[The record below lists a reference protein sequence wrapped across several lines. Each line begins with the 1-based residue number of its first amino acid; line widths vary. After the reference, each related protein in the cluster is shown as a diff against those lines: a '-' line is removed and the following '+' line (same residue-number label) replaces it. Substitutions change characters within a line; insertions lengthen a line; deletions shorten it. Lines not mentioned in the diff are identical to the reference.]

1 MNAKR
6 ILSLAL
12 AMVMLISMVGTSS
25 VRAEEIKELN
35 PVYTYENG
43 EYLFEKVSHV
53 NTPLGQADG
62 IVDYLGGGKVAPHV
76 PGESELGLGDRGQSY
91 SYASCTYGDWVYIN
105 TMYGGLG
112 ITSILGHGL
121 AGLSP
126 EAVQAVMDVMYNGHL
141 YYGEPDKVQAGGILV
156 KFNVK
161 TGESKILM
169 SRDLNGLVP
178 TFRNACVM
186 GDKMYF
192 VGMVVDTSTMSELE
206 VNMAIAKQD
215 GQPCLYEVDPA
226 TDTFQCIYK
235 CVDMDGYRE
244 LVANNIFPST
254 RAVSVFRNHLVTGG
268 IEAEGS
274 FIAISADHGA
284 GQDSF
289 VRIAEMEDLFNYP
302 AYHRTDVNAGGG
314 IYQTIE
320 YNDSLYVVVCS
331 GSADTLNDKGTLRSY
346 AIVRGDCEGDP
357 TVKENW
363 TWTAVV
369 GDQENDGAR
378 YTFGIDPTR
387 ISCGACTLEVYN
399 DKLYIGEYNDV
410 SNALQNFI
418 LRKSFRTQAT
428 NLEQSIN
435 LYRMDKDENIEMIV
449 GDPTEMFPEGGISG
463 MGSGYETHMSQYT
476 WQTVVYEG
484 KLYVSTMDT
493 TTLLTPIAQF
503 TNGELINMSREEWDR
518 LVGYVQVLLEM
529 FMPQEEPAAAPD
541 EMIRAAVESAQLRNS
556 STIKL
561 TGEQKLQLTQEI
573 EEGTTDEGIPPEA
586 AEVLIKINQL
596 LLELSEKFESG
607 DHEEFAEMY
616 AKAMEMLEKIE
627 PHIPES
633 MKGVYDLLLS
643 FATYDNFEAVI
654 DSIEFMSTSVAGF
667 DLYEIEEQ
675 PDGSV
680 TVETV
685 TNNGFGDRY
694 NHGLRIFAK
703 TTDYLLIG
711 TANPFYGTQLWRRAN
726 TVTDDGFVNPF
737 VDVNEGDFFYDSV
750 MWAVQE
756 GITSGTTPTTF
767 SPGDA
772 CVRAQALT
780 FLWRAMGSPE
790 PETTENPFT
799 DVKESDY
806 FYKSVLWAVENGI
819 TSGVSETEF
828 APGAVCK
835 RAHVVTFLYK
845 ALGEP
850 EIRSTENPFTDVKE
864 GDFYY
869 APVLWA
875 VENGITEGVA
885 ADAFAPGNDCL
896 RAHVVTFL
904 YKALAE

>member
-6 ILSLAL
+6 MMSAALAL
-12 AMVMLISMVGTSS
+12 LMLISLVGVAP
-25 VRAEEIKELN
+25 VRADQQQELV
-35 PVYTYENG
+35 PIFTYENG

-53 NTPLGQADG
+53 NTPLGEPDG

-76 PGESELGLGDRGQSY
+76 AGVSEQGLGDRGQSY

-112 ITSILGHGL
+112 ITSILGYGL
-121 AGLSP
+121 AGLDA
-126 EAVQAVMDVMYNGHL
+126 ETVKAVMDVMYNGHL
-141 YYGEPDKVQAGGILV
+141 YYGEPDGYQAGGVLL

-161 TGESKILM
+161 TGDTEILM
-169 SRDLNGLVP
+169 SRDKNGLIP

-192 VGMVVDTSTMSELE
+192 VGMVVDTSTMSAAE
-206 VNMAIAKQD
+206 VDMAIAKQD

-226 TDTFQCIYK
+226 TDEIKCVYQ

-254 RAVSVFRNHLVTGG
+254 RAVGVFRDHLVTGG

-274 FIAISADHGA
+274 FIAISADPSA
-284 GQDSF
+284 GDESF

-314 IYQTIE
+314 IYQMIE
-320 YNDSLYVVVCS
+320 FNDSLYVVVCS
-331 GSADTLNDKGTLRSY
+331 GSIDTLNDQGTLRSF

-378 YTFGIDPTR
+378 YTFGIDPSR
-387 ISCGACTLEVYN
+387 ISCGACTLDVYN
-399 DKLYIGEYNDV
+399 DHLYIGDYNDV

-418 LRKSFRTQAT
+418 LKKSFRTQAT
-428 NLEQSIN
+428 NLDQSIN
-435 LYRMDKDENIEMIV
+435 LYRMDKDENIEMVV

-518 LVGYVQVLLEM
+518 LVNYVQVLLELVM
-529 FMPQEEPAAAPD
+529 GTDAADAQS
-541 EMIRAAVESAQLRNS
+541 MIRGAIISAENRMGS
-556 STIKL
+556 EITL
-561 TGEQKLQLTQEI
+561 TGEQKAQLTQEI
-573 EEGTTDEGIPPEA
+573 EDGTADEGIPPEA
-586 AEVLIKINQL
+586 AEMLIRINEL
-596 LLELSEKFESG
+596 LLDLSERFESG

-616 AKAMEMLEKIE
+616 AQAMELLASVE
-627 PHIPES
+627 PYIPES

-643 FATYDNFEAVI
+643 FATYDNFEAII
-654 DSIEFMSTSVAGF
+654 DSIEYMSTSVAGF

-680 TVETV
+680 TIRTV

-726 TVTDDGFVNPF
+726 TQTDDFVNPF
-737 VDVNEGDFFYDSV
+737 IDVTEEDYFYESV
-750 MWAVQE
+750 MWAVKE
-756 GITSGTTPTTF
+756 EITNGTTPITF
-767 SPGDA
+767 SPA
-772 CVRAQALT
+772 EPCQRAQALT

-790 PETTENPFT
+790 PESRENPFT
-799 DVKESDY
+799 DVKETDF
-806 FYKSVLWAVENGI
+806 FYDAVLWAVENGI
-819 TSGVSETEF
+819 TNGVSDTEF
-828 APGAVCK
+828 APYAVCN
-835 RAHVVTFLYK
+835 RAHVVTFLHR
-845 ALGEP
+845 ALGMPAAENAH
-850 EIRSTENPFTDVKE
+850 NPFTDVAE
-864 GDFYY
+864 GAFYY
-869 APVLWA
+869 EAVLWA
-875 VENGITEGVA
+875 VEHDVTTGAT
-885 ADAFAPGNDCL
+885 ADTFAPAADCL

-904 YKALAE
+904 YRALA

>member
-1 MNAKR
+1 MNTKR
-6 ILSLAL
+6 LLSLAL
-12 AMVMLISMVGTSS
+12 ALVMLFSLAGPSS
-25 VRAEEIKELN
+25 VRAAENQELV

-53 NTPLGQADG
+53 NTPLGQPDG
-62 IVDYLGGGKVAPHV
+62 IVDYLGGGKIAPHV
-76 PGESELGLGDRGQSY
+76 PGVSEEGLGDRGQSY

-112 ITSILGHGL
+112 ITSILG
-121 AGLSP
+121 AGLSGLDA
-126 EAVQAVMDVMYNGHL
+126 ETVRAVMDVMYNGHL

-161 TGESKILM
+161 TGETKLLM
-169 SRDLNGLVP
+169 SRELNGLVP

-192 VGMVVDTSTMSELE
+192 VGMVVDTSTMTEAE

-254 RAVSVFRNHLVTGG
+254 RAVSVFRDHLVTGG

-274 FIAISADHGA
+274 FIAISADPGA

-289 VRIAEMEDLFNYP
+289 VRIAEMEDLFDYP

-331 GSADTLNDKGTLRSY
+331 GSADTINDKGTLRSF
-346 AIVRGDCEGDP
+346 ALVRGDCEGDP
-357 TVKENW
+357 TVKDNW

-369 GDQENDGAR
+369 GDQERDGAR
-378 YTFGIDPTR
+378 YTFGIDPSR

-399 DKLYIGEYNDV
+399 DHLYIGEYNDV

-463 MGSGYETHMSQYT
+463 MGSGYETHMTQYT

-503 TNGELINMSREEWDR
+503 TNGELVNMSEEEWEQ
-518 LVGYVQVLLEM
+518 LVNYVKVLLELVTGEEGE
-529 FMPQEEPAAAPD
+529 PQQ
-541 EMIRAAVESAQLRNS
+541 MIRTAVRAADVSLTAAQRSALMADIEDGNVGS
-556 STIKL
+556 S
-561 TGEQKLQLTQEI
+561 EI
-573 EEGTTDEGIPPEA
+573 PEA
-586 AEVLIKINQL
+586 VVVLVNIINEKLMEMKEL
-596 LLELSEKFESG
+596 LDSG
-607 DHEEFAEMY
+607 NHEEFAKKYEELMG
-616 AKAMEMLEKIE
+616 MLEAVR
-627 PHIPES
+627 PYLPES
-633 MKGVYDLLLS
+633 MLGVYDMLIS
-643 FATYDNFEAVI
+643 FATYDNLLAI
-654 DSIEFMSTSVAGF
+654 IESVEYMSTSVAGF

-675 PDGSV
+675 PDGGV
-680 TVETV
+680 TIRTV
-685 TNNGFGDRY
+685 TNNGFGDRF

-726 TVTDDGFVNPF
+726 TAADEPFVNPF
-737 VDVNEGDFFYDSV
+737 EDVHEGDFFYEPV
-750 MWAVQE
+750 MWAVQN
-756 GITSGTTPTTF
+756 GITAGTSPTTF
-767 SPGDA
+767 SPADN
-772 CVRAQALT
+772 CLRAQALT
-780 FLWRAMGSPE
+780 SLWRAMGSPE
-790 PETTENPFT
+790 PKTAENPFT
-799 DVKESDY
+799 DVKETDY
-806 FYKSVLWAVENGI
+806 FYKAVLWAYENGI
-819 TSGVSETEF
+819 AAGISETEF

-850 EIRSTENPFTDVKE
+850 QVQLGENPFTDVHE

-869 APVLWA
+869 DAVLWA
-875 VENGITEGVA
+875 MENGVTEGA
-885 ADAFAPGNDCL
+885 TADTFAPADDCL
-896 RAHVVTFL
+896 RAHIVTFL

>member
-1 MNAKR
+1 MNTKR

-12 AMVMLISMVGTSS
+12 ALVMLVSLVGA
-25 VRAEEIKELN
+25 VPARAEEKQELV
-35 PVYTYENG
+35 PVYTYENEG
-43 EYLFEKVSHV
+43 YLFEKVSHV

-62 IVDYLGGGKVAPHV
+62 IVDYLGQGKVAPYV
-76 PGESELGLGDRGQSY
+76 DGVSELGNGDRGQSY

-112 ITSILGHGL
+112 ISAILGAGL
-121 AGLSP
+121 AGLD
-126 EAVQAVMDVMYNGHL
+126 AQTVQAVMDVMYNGHL
-141 YYGEPDKVQAGGILV
+141 YYGEPDKYQAGGVLV

-161 TGESKILM
+161 TGETKILM
-169 SRDLNGLVP
+169 SRELNGLVP
-178 TFRNACVM
+178 TFRNACMM

-192 VGMVVDTSTMSELE
+192 VGMVVDTSTMTELE

-226 TDTFQCIYK
+226 TDTFKCVYK

-244 LVANNIFPST
+244 LVADNIFPST
-254 RAVSVFRNHLVTGG
+254 RAVSVYKDHLVTGG

-274 FIAISADHGA
+274 FIAISADPSA

-289 VRIAEMEDLFNYP
+289 VRIAEMEDLFDYP

-331 GSADTLNDKGTLRSY
+331 GSADTLNDKGTLRSF
-346 AIVRGDCEGDP
+346 AIVRGDCNGDP
-357 TVKENW
+357 TDKASW

-369 GDQENDGAR
+369 GDQEKDGAR
-378 YTFGIDPTR
+378 YTFGIDPSR
-387 ISCGACTLEVYN
+387 ISCGACTLEIYN
-399 DKLYIGEYNDV
+399 DHLYIGEYNDV

-463 MGSGYETHMSQYT
+463 LGSGYETHMTQYT

-503 TNGELINMSREEWDR
+503 TNGDLANMSEEEWEK
-518 LVGYVQVLLEM
+518 LVNYVNVLLELIGAQD
-529 FMPQEEPAAAPD
+529 PEPKGLL
-541 EMIRAAVESAQLRNS
+541 RSAMRS
-556 STIKL
+556 AGVTL
-561 TGEQKLQLTQEI
+561 TVQQQAELLEEI
-573 EEGTTDEGIPPEA
+573 EEGDLDDFEISPE
-586 AEVLIKINQL
+586 IRM
-596 LLELSEKFESG
+596 LLEYINELL
-607 DHEEFAEMY
+607 EEMKELIDSNDYEAFAELY
-616 AKAMEMLEKIE
+616 AQVMKLLESVR
-627 PHIPES
+627 PFLPES
-633 MKGVYDLLLS
+633 MLGVYDMLIS
-643 FATYDNFEAVI
+643 FATYDNVLAIMESVKYM
-654 DSIEFMSTSVAGF
+654 ETSVAGF

-675 PDGSV
+675 PDGGV
-680 TVETV
+680 TVRTV

-726 TVTDDGFVNPF
+726 SDPDAFVNPF
-737 VDVNEGDFFYDSV
+737 VDVSEGDYFYDSV

-756 GITSGTTPTTF
+756 GITIGTTPTTF
-767 SPGDA
+767 SPEIP
-772 CVRAQALT
+772 CQRAQALT

-790 PETTENPFT
+790 PTATENPFEDVKETDFFYNAVLWAVEKGITKGVSETKFAPYDVCNRAHVLTFLHRALGMPPAENSDNPFT
-799 DVKESDY
+799 DVKQGA
-806 FYKSVLWAVENGI
+806 FYYEAVLWAVENGI
-819 TSGVSETEF
+819 TDGVSADTF
-828 APGAVCK
+828 APA
-835 RAHVVTFLYK
+835 
-845 ALGEP
+845 
-850 EIRSTENPFTDVKE
+850 S
-864 GDFYY
+864 
-869 APVLWA
+869 
-875 VENGITEGVA
+875 
-885 ADAFAPGNDCL
+885 DCL

-904 YKALAE
+904 YRALAE

>member
-1 MNAKR
+1 MNTKR
-6 ILSLAL
+6 ILSAVLAL
-12 AMVMLISMVGTSS
+12 AMAFSLICAVPAQ
-25 VRAEEIKELN
+25 AEEQPELM

-43 EYLFEKVSHV
+43 DYLFEKVSHV
-53 NTPLGQADG
+53 DTPLGQADG
-62 IVDYLGGGKVAPHV
+62 IVDYLGGGEIAPYV
-76 PGESELGLGDRGQSY
+76 PGVSAPGNGDRGQSY

-141 YYGEPDKVQAGGILV
+141 YYGEPDKIQAGGILV

-161 TGESKILM
+161 TGETKLLM
-169 SRDLNGLVP
+169 SRELNGLVP

-192 VGMVVDTSTMSELE
+192 VGMVVDTSTMSEQE

-254 RAVSVFRNHLVTGG
+254 RAVSVFRDHLVTGG

-274 FIAISADHGA
+274 FIAISADPGA

-331 GSADTLNDKGTLRSY
+331 GSADTLNDKGTLRSF

-399 DKLYIGEYNDV
+399 DHLYIGEYNDV

-518 LVGYVQVLLEM
+518 LVNYVQVLLEM
-529 FMPQEEPAAAPD
+529 FMPEQEPASAPD
-541 EMIRAAVESAQLRNS
+541 EMIRSAVESAQIRMG
-556 STIKL
+556 STITL
-561 TGEQKLQLTQEI
+561 TAEQKLQLTAEI

-586 AEVLIKINQL
+586 AEVLIKINDL

-607 DHEEFAEMY
+607 DHEEFAEIY
-616 AKAMEMLEKIE
+616 AQAMEMLAKIE

-643 FATYDNFEAVI
+643 FATYDNFEAII
-654 DSIEFMSTSVAGF
+654 DSIEFISTSVAGF

-726 TVTDDGFVNPF
+726 TPAEDGYVNPF
-737 VDVNEGDFFYDSV
+737 IDVSEGDYFYDPVKWAVENEITTGTTPITFSPADPCQRGQAITFLWRAMGCPEPESTANPFTDVNEGDFFYK
-750 MWAVQE
+750 A
-756 GITSGTTPTTF
+756 
-767 SPGDA
+767 
-772 CVRAQALT
+772 
-780 FLWRAMGSPE
+780 
-790 PETTENPFT
+790 
-799 DVKESDY
+799 
-806 FYKSVLWAVENGI
+806 VLWGAENGI
-819 TSGVSETEF
+819 VKGISETEF
-828 APGAVCK
+828 APYAICN
-835 RAHVVTFLYK
+835 RAHVVTFLHR

-850 EIRSTENPFTDVKE
+850 SVEGVENPFTDVHE
-864 GDFYY
+864 GDFFCD
-869 APVLWA
+869 AVLWA
-875 VENGITEGVA
+875 VENHVTNGVT
-885 ADAFAPGNDCL
+885 ADTFAPADDCL

-904 YKALAE
+904 YRALAE

>member
-1 MNAKR
+1 MKAKR

-12 AMVMLISMVGTSS
+12 ALVMLVSLVGAAPA
-25 VRAEEIKELN
+25 RAEEGQELV

-53 NTPLGQADG
+53 NTPLGQPDG
-62 IVDYLGGGKVAPHV
+62 IVDYLGGGKIAAYE
-76 PGESELGLGDRGQSY
+76 PGVSEEGFGDRGQSY

-112 ITSILGHGL
+112 ITSILGAGL
-121 AGLSP
+121 AGLD
-126 EAVQAVMDVMYNGHL
+126 AQTVRAVMDVMYNGHL
-141 YYGEPDKVQAGGILV
+141 YYGEPDGVQAGGILV

-161 TGESKILM
+161 TGETKLLM
-169 SRDLNGLVP
+169 SRELNGLVP

-192 VGMVVDTSTMSELE
+192 VGMVVDTSTMTEQE

-254 RAVSVFRNHLVTGG
+254 RAVSVFRDHLVTGG

-274 FIAISADHGA
+274 FIAISADPSA

-320 YNDSLYVVVCS
+320 YNGSLYVVVCS
-331 GSADTLNDKGTLRSY
+331 GSADTLNDKGTLRSF
-346 AIVRGDCEGDP
+346 ALVRGDCEGDP

-378 YTFGIDPTR
+378 YTFGIDPSR

-399 DKLYIGEYNDV
+399 DHLYIGEYNDV

-418 LRKSFRTQAT
+418 LKKSFRTQAT

-463 MGSGYETHMSQYT
+463 MGSGYETHMTQYT

-503 TNGELINMSREEWDR
+503 TNGELINMSEEEWEQ
-518 LVGYVQVLLEM
+518 LVNYVKVLLELVTGEEGE
-529 FMPQEEPAAAPD
+529 PQQ
-541 EMIRAAVESAQLRNS
+541 MIRNAVRSADVV
-556 STIKL
+556 L
-561 TGEQKLQLTQEI
+561 TAEQRAELLEDI
-573 EEGTTDEGIPPEA
+573 EEGDVGTSEIPGS
-586 AEVLIKINQL
+586 VVILVNLINDKL
-596 LLELSEKFESG
+596 MEMKELIDSG
-607 DHEEFAEMY
+607 NHEEFAKMY
-616 AKAMEMLEKIE
+616 AELMSMLEAVRSYL
-627 PHIPES
+627 PES
-633 MKGVYDLLLS
+633 MLGVYDMLIS
-643 FATYDNFEAVI
+643 FATYDNLLAI
-654 DSIEFMSTSVAGF
+654 IESVDYMSTSVAGF
-667 DLYEIEEQ
+667 DLYEIEELE
-675 PDGSV
+675 DGSV
-680 TVETV
+680 KIQTI

-726 TVTDDGFVNPF
+726 TENEEPFVNPF
-737 VDVNEGDFFYDSV
+737 VDVHEGDYFYDSV
-750 MWAVQE
+750 MWAVQN
-756 GITSGTTPTTF
+756 GVTSGTSATTF
-767 SPGDA
+767 SPGDV
-772 CVRAQALT
+772 CLRAQALT
-780 FLWRAMGSPE
+780 SLWRAMGSPE
-790 PETTENPFT
+790 PETTVNPFT
-799 DVKESDY
+799 DVNEGDY
-806 FYKSVLWAVENGI
+806 FYKAVLWAYENGI
-819 TSGVSETEF
+819 AAGVSETEF
-828 APGAVCK
+828 GPGAVCK

-850 EIRSTENPFTDVKE
+850 EVQNGEDPFTDVNE
-864 GDFYY
+864 GDYFYN
-869 APVLWA
+869 AVLWA
-875 VENGITEGVA
+875 VENGVTQGVS
-885 ADAFAPGNDCL
+885 ADRFAPANDCL
-896 RAHVVTFL
+896 RAHIVTFL
-904 YKALAE
+904 YQALAG

>member
-6 ILSLAL
+6 ILSAVL
-12 AMVMLISMVGTSS
+12 AMVMLIGLVGAGP
-25 VRAEEIKELN
+25 VRAEETGELV
-35 PVYTYENG
+35 PIYTYESG

-76 PGESELGLGDRGQSY
+76 PGVSEEGLGDRGQSY

-112 ITSILGHGL
+112 ISAILS
-121 AGLSP
+121 AGLGGQSS
-126 EAVQAVMDVMYNGHL
+126 EMVQAFMDLMYNGHL

-161 TGESKILM
+161 TGETKILM
-169 SRDLNGLVP
+169 SRELNGLVP

-226 TDTFQCIYK
+226 TDTFKCIYK

-254 RAVSVFRNHLVTGG
+254 RAVSVFRDHLVTGG

-274 FIAISADHGA
+274 FIAISADPSA
-284 GQDSF
+284 GQESF

-331 GSADTLNDKGTLRSY
+331 GSADTINDKGTLRSF

-357 TVKENW
+357 TDKDSW

-369 GDQENDGAR
+369 GDQEKDGAR
-378 YTFGIDPTR
+378 YTFGIDPSR

-463 MGSGYETHMSQYT
+463 MGSGYETHMTQYT

-493 TTLLTPIAQF
+493 TTLLSPIAQF
-503 TNGELINMSREEWDR
+503 TNGDLVNMSEEEWERMVGYLNVILELINGQESDPHRMIGEAVRAAGVTLTAEQSVQLMEDLEDGDLGAVELPVEIELLVEYLNQILEEMKELIDSNDYETFAA
-518 LVGYVQVLLEM
+518 LYAQAMQLLESVRP
-529 FMPQEEPAAAPD
+529 FLP
-541 EMIRAAVESAQLRNS
+541 
-556 STIKL
+556 
-561 TGEQKLQLTQEI
+561 
-573 EEGTTDEGIPPEA
+573 EG
-586 AEVLIKINQL
+586 
-596 LLELSEKFESG
+596 
-607 DHEEFAEMY
+607 
-616 AKAMEMLEKIE
+616 ML
-627 PHIPES
+627 
-633 MKGVYDLLLS
+633 GVYDMLLS
-643 FATYDNFEAVI
+643 FATYDNVLAIIE
-654 DSIEFMSTSVAGF
+654 SIEYMSTSVAGF
-667 DLYEIEEQ
+667 DLYEIEEHE
-675 PDGSV
+675 DGSV
-680 TVETV
+680 TIETV
-685 TNNGFGDRY
+685 TNNGFGDRF

-726 TVTDDGFVNPF
+726 TDPDAFRNPF
-737 VDVNEGDFFYDSV
+737 EDVSEGDYFYDPV

-756 GITSGTTPTTF
+756 GITTGTTPTTF
-767 SPGDA
+767 SPA
-772 CVRAQALT
+772 APCQRAQALT
-780 FLWRAMGSPE
+780 FLWRAMGEPE
-790 PETTENPFT
+790 PESTFNPFT
-799 DVKESDY
+799 DVEEGDF
-806 FYKSVLWAVENGI
+806 FYKAVLWAVENGI
-819 TSGVSETEF
+819 TKGVSDTEF
-828 APGAVCK
+828 APYATCN
-835 RAHVVTFLYK
+835 RAHVVTFLYRT
-845 ALGEP
+845 LGEP
-850 EIRSTENPFTDVKE
+850 EVLTAENPFADVKE
-864 GDFYY
+864 GDFFYD
-869 APVLWA
+869 AVLWA
-875 VENGITEGVA
+875 VENGVTNGVT
-885 ADAFAPGNDCL
+885 ADSFAPANDCL

-904 YKALAE
+904 YRALAE

>member
-6 ILSLAL
+6 ILSMALAL
-12 AMVMLISMVGTSS
+12 VMLISLVGA
-25 VRAEEIKELN
+25 VPARAEQKQELT
-35 PVYTYENG
+35 PVYTYENEG
-43 EYLFEKVSHV
+43 YLFEKVSHV

-62 IVDYLGGGKVAPHV
+62 IVDYLGQGKVAPYV
-76 PGESELGLGDRGQSY
+76 DGVSELGNGDRGQSY

-112 ITSILGHGL
+112 ISAILGAGL
-121 AGLSP
+121 AGLD
-126 EAVQAVMDVMYNGHL
+126 AQTVQAVMDVMYNGHL
-141 YYGEPDKVQAGGILV
+141 YYGEPDKVQAGGVLV

-161 TGESKILM
+161 TGETKILM
-169 SRDLNGLVP
+169 SRELNGLVP
-178 TFRNACVM
+178 TFRNACMM

-192 VGMVVDTSTMSELE
+192 VGMVVDTSTMTELE

-215 GQPCLYEVDPA
+215 GQPCLYEVDPT
-226 TDTFQCIYK
+226 TDTFKCIYK

-254 RAVSVFRNHLVTGG
+254 RAVSVFRDHLVTGG

-274 FIAISADHGA
+274 FIAISADPSA

-331 GSADTLNDKGTLRSY
+331 GSADTLNDKGTLRSF
-346 AIVRGDCEGDP
+346 AIVRGDCNGDP
-357 TVKENW
+357 TDKASW

-378 YTFGIDPTR
+378 YTFGIDPSR

-435 LYRMDKDENIEMIV
+435 LYRMDKEENIEMIV

-463 MGSGYETHMSQYT
+463 LGSGYETHMTQYT

-503 TNGELINMSREEWDR
+503 TNGDLANMSEEEWQSLVNYVNVLMELIGGGEAEPQGMLNAAMRSANVTLTAQQQAQILEEIENGDVTGMELPAGVEL
-518 LVGYVQVLLEM
+518 LVKYINEILQEMKELIDSNDYEAFAELYAQAMALLESVRP
-529 FMPQEEPAAAPD
+529 F
-541 EMIRAAVESAQLRNS
+541 L
-556 STIKL
+556 
-561 TGEQKLQLTQEI
+561 
-573 EEGTTDEGIPPEA
+573 
-586 AEVLIKINQL
+586 
-596 LLELSEKFESG
+596 
-607 DHEEFAEMY
+607 
-616 AKAMEMLEKIE
+616 
-627 PHIPES
+627 PES
-633 MKGVYDLLLS
+633 MLGVYDMLLS
-643 FATYDNFEAVI
+643 FATYDNVLAILESV
-654 DSIEFMSTSVAGF
+654 DYMSTSVAGF

-675 PDGSV
+675 PDGGV
-680 TVETV
+680 TIRTI

-726 TVTDDGFVNPF
+726 TDPNPF
-737 VDVNEGDFFYDSV
+737 VDVHEGDYFYDSV
-750 MWAVQE
+750 MWAVEQ
-756 GITSGTTPTTF
+756 GITNGTTPTTF
-767 SPGDA
+767 APEET
-772 CVRAQALT
+772 CNRAQALT

-790 PETTENPFT
+790 PENAVNPFTDVEETDFFYDAVLWAVEKGITQGVSATEFAPDAVCNRAHVLTFLHRALGLPQAENQENPFT
-799 DVKESDY
+799 DVK
-806 FYKSVLWAVENGI
+806 K
-819 TSGVSETEF
+819 
-828 APGAVCK
+828 
-835 RAHVVTFLYK
+835 
-845 ALGEP
+845 GE
-850 EIRSTENPFTDVKE
+850 
-864 GDFYY
+864 FYY
-869 APVLWA
+869 EAVLWA
-875 VENGITEGVA
+875 VENGITEGID
-885 ADAFAPGNDCL
+885 ADTFAPEANCL

-904 YKALAE
+904 YRALAE

>member
-6 ILSLAL
+6 ILSMALAL
-12 AMVMLISMVGTSS
+12 VMLISLVGA
-25 VRAEEIKELN
+25 VPARAEQKQELT
-35 PVYTYENG
+35 PVYTYENEG
-43 EYLFEKVSHV
+43 YLFEKVSHV

-62 IVDYLGGGKVAPHV
+62 IVDYLGQGKVAPYV
-76 PGESELGLGDRGQSY
+76 DGVSELGNGDRGQSY

-112 ITSILGHGL
+112 ISSILGAGL
-121 AGLSP
+121 AGLD
-126 EAVQAVMDVMYNGHL
+126 AQTVQAVMDVMYNGHL
-141 YYGEPDKVQAGGILV
+141 YYGEPDKVQAGGVLV

-161 TGESKILM
+161 TGETKILM
-169 SRDLNGLVP
+169 SRELNGLVP
-178 TFRNACVM
+178 TFRNACMM

-192 VGMVVDTSTMSELE
+192 VGMVVDTSTMTELE

-215 GQPCLYEVDPA
+215 GQPCLYEVDPT
-226 TDTFQCIYK
+226 TDTFKCIYK

-254 RAVSVFRNHLVTGG
+254 RAVSVFRDHLVTGG

-274 FIAISADHGA
+274 FIAISADPSA

-331 GSADTLNDKGTLRSY
+331 GSADTLNDKGTLRSF
-346 AIVRGDCEGDP
+346 AIVRGDCNGDP
-357 TVKENW
+357 TDKASW

-378 YTFGIDPTR
+378 YTFGIDPSR

-435 LYRMDKDENIEMIV
+435 LYRMDKEENIEMIV

-463 MGSGYETHMSQYT
+463 LGSGYETHMTQYT

-503 TNGELINMSREEWDR
+503 TNGDLANMSEEEWQSLVNYVNVLMELIGGGEAEPQGMLRDAMRSANVTLTAQQQAQILEEIENGDVTGMELPAEVEL
-518 LVGYVQVLLEM
+518 LVKYINEILQEMKELIDSNDYEAFAELYAQAMALLESVRP
-529 FMPQEEPAAAPD
+529 F
-541 EMIRAAVESAQLRNS
+541 L
-556 STIKL
+556 
-561 TGEQKLQLTQEI
+561 
-573 EEGTTDEGIPPEA
+573 
-586 AEVLIKINQL
+586 
-596 LLELSEKFESG
+596 
-607 DHEEFAEMY
+607 
-616 AKAMEMLEKIE
+616 
-627 PHIPES
+627 PES
-633 MKGVYDLLLS
+633 MLGVYDMLLS
-643 FATYDNFEAVI
+643 FATYDNVLAILESV
-654 DSIEFMSTSVAGF
+654 DYMSTSVAGF

-675 PDGSV
+675 PDGGV
-680 TVETV
+680 TIRTI

-726 TVTDDGFVNPF
+726 TDPNPF
-737 VDVNEGDFFYDSV
+737 VDVHEGDYFYDSV
-750 MWAVQE
+750 MWAVEQ
-756 GITSGTTPTTF
+756 GITNGTTPTTF
-767 SPGDA
+767 APEET
-772 CVRAQALT
+772 CNRAQALT

-790 PETTENPFT
+790 PENAVNPFTDVEETDFFYDAVLWAVEKGITQGVSATEFAPKAVCNRAHVLTFLHRALGLPQAENQENPFT
-799 DVKESDY
+799 DVK
-806 FYKSVLWAVENGI
+806 K
-819 TSGVSETEF
+819 
-828 APGAVCK
+828 
-835 RAHVVTFLYK
+835 
-845 ALGEP
+845 GE
-850 EIRSTENPFTDVKE
+850 
-864 GDFYY
+864 FYY
-869 APVLWA
+869 EAVLWA
-875 VENGITEGVA
+875 VENGITEGID
-885 ADAFAPGNDCL
+885 ADTFAPEANCL

-904 YKALAE
+904 YRALAE

>member
-6 ILSLAL
+6 ILSMALAL
-12 AMVMLISMVGTSS
+12 VMLISLVGA
-25 VRAEEIKELN
+25 VPARAEQKQELT
-35 PVYTYENG
+35 PVYTYENEG
-43 EYLFEKVSHV
+43 YLFEKVSHV

-62 IVDYLGGGKVAPHV
+62 IVDYLGQGKVAPYV
-76 PGESELGLGDRGQSY
+76 DGVSELGNGDRGQSY

-112 ITSILGHGL
+112 ISSILGAGL
-121 AGLSP
+121 AGLD
-126 EAVQAVMDVMYNGHL
+126 AQTVQAVMDVMYNGHL
-141 YYGEPDKVQAGGILV
+141 YYGEPDKVQAGGVLV

-161 TGESKILM
+161 TGETKILM
-169 SRDLNGLVP
+169 SRELNGLVP
-178 TFRNACVM
+178 TFRNACMM

-192 VGMVVDTSTMSELE
+192 VGMVVDTSTMTELE

-215 GQPCLYEVDPA
+215 GQPCLYEVDPT
-226 TDTFQCIYK
+226 TDTFKCIYK

-254 RAVSVFRNHLVTGG
+254 RAVSVFRDHLVTGG

-274 FIAISADHGA
+274 FIAISADPSA

-331 GSADTLNDKGTLRSY
+331 GSADTLNDKGTLRSF
-346 AIVRGDCEGDP
+346 AIVRGDCNGDP
-357 TVKENW
+357 TDKASW

-378 YTFGIDPTR
+378 YTFGIDPSR

-435 LYRMDKDENIEMIV
+435 LYRMDKEENIEMIV

-463 MGSGYETHMSQYT
+463 LGSGYETHMTQYT

-503 TNGELINMSREEWDR
+503 TNGDLANMSEEEWQSLVNYVNVLMELIGGGEAEPQGMLNAAMRSANVTLTAQQQAQILEEIENGDVTGMELPAEVEL
-518 LVGYVQVLLEM
+518 LVKYINEILQEMKELIDSNDYEAFAELYAQAMALLESVRP
-529 FMPQEEPAAAPD
+529 F
-541 EMIRAAVESAQLRNS
+541 L
-556 STIKL
+556 
-561 TGEQKLQLTQEI
+561 
-573 EEGTTDEGIPPEA
+573 
-586 AEVLIKINQL
+586 
-596 LLELSEKFESG
+596 
-607 DHEEFAEMY
+607 
-616 AKAMEMLEKIE
+616 
-627 PHIPES
+627 PES
-633 MKGVYDLLLS
+633 MLGVYDMLLS
-643 FATYDNFEAVI
+643 FATYDNVLAILESV
-654 DSIEFMSTSVAGF
+654 DYMSTSVAGF

-675 PDGSV
+675 PDGGV
-680 TVETV
+680 TIRTI

-726 TVTDDGFVNPF
+726 TDPNPF
-737 VDVNEGDFFYDSV
+737 VDVHEGDYFYDSV
-750 MWAVQE
+750 MWAVEQ
-756 GITSGTTPTTF
+756 GITNGTTPTTF
-767 SPGDA
+767 APEET
-772 CVRAQALT
+772 CNRAQALT

-790 PETTENPFT
+790 PENAVNPFTDVEETDFFYDAVLWAVEKGITQGVSATEFAPKAVCNRAHVLTFLHRALGLPQAENQENPFT
-799 DVKESDY
+799 DVEK
-806 FYKSVLWAVENGI
+806 
-819 TSGVSETEF
+819 
-828 APGAVCK
+828 
-835 RAHVVTFLYK
+835 
-845 ALGEP
+845 GE
-850 EIRSTENPFTDVKE
+850 
-864 GDFYY
+864 FYY
-869 APVLWA
+869 EAVLWA
-875 VENGITEGVA
+875 VENGITEGID
-885 ADAFAPGNDCL
+885 ADTFAPEANCL

-904 YKALAE
+904 YRALAE

>member
-6 ILSLAL
+6 LMSAALAL
-12 AMVMLISMVGTSS
+12 LMLISLVGAAP
-25 VRAEEIKELN
+25 VRADQQQELV
-35 PVYTYENG
+35 PIFTYENG

-53 NTPLGQADG
+53 NTPLGEPDG

-76 PGESELGLGDRGQSY
+76 AGVSEQGLGDRGQSY

-112 ITSILGHGL
+112 ITSILGYGL
-121 AGLSP
+121 AGLDA
-126 EAVQAVMDVMYNGHL
+126 ETVRAVMDVMYNGHL
-141 YYGEPDKVQAGGILV
+141 YYGEPDGYQAGGVLL

-161 TGESKILM
+161 TGETAILM
-169 SRDLNGLVP
+169 SRELNGLVP

-192 VGMVVDTSTMSELE
+192 VGMVVDTGTMSEQE

-215 GQPCLYEVDPA
+215 GQPCLYEVDPV
-226 TDTFQCIYK
+226 TDEFKCIYK

-254 RAVSVFRNHLVTGG
+254 RAVGVFRDHLVTGG

-274 FIAISADHGA
+274 FIAISADPSA
-284 GQDSF
+284 GDESF

-314 IYQTIE
+314 IYQMIE
-320 YNDSLYVVVCS
+320 FNDSLYVVVCS
-331 GSADTLNDKGTLRSY
+331 GSIDTLNDQGTLRSF

-378 YTFGIDPTR
+378 YTFGIDPSR

-399 DKLYIGEYNDV
+399 DHLYIGDYNDV

-418 LRKSFRTQAT
+418 LKKSFRTQAT

-435 LYRMDKDENIEMIV
+435 LYRMDKDENIEMVV

-463 MGSGYETHMSQYT
+463 LGSGYETHMSQYT

-518 LVGYVQVLLEM
+518 LTAYVQVLLELVM
-529 FMPQEEPAAAPD
+529 GQEESD
-541 EMIRAAVESAQLRNS
+541 HHSMIRNAVTAAEARMG
-556 STIKL
+556 STIAL
-561 TGEQKLQLTQEI
+561 TGEQKEQLHHELR
-573 EEGTTDEGIPPEA
+573 EGTTDEGIPPEA
-586 AEVLIKINQL
+586 AEVLIRINEL

-616 AKAMEMLEKIE
+616 AQAMEMLASVE
-627 PHIPES
+627 PYIPES

-643 FATYDNFEAVI
+643 FATYDNFEAII

-675 PDGSV
+675 PDGGVSIR
-680 TVETV
+680 TI

-726 TVTDDGFVNPF
+726 TPSDDFVNPF
-737 VDVNEGDFFYDSV
+737 IDVSEGDYFYDPV
-750 MWAVQE
+750 MWAVKE
-756 GITSGTTPTTF
+756 GITTGTTPITF
-767 SPGDA
+767 SPNA
-772 CVRAQALT
+772 PCQRAQALT
-780 FLWRAMGSPE
+780 FLWRAMGSPK
-790 PETTENPFT
+790 PESSHNPFTDVKKTDFFYEAVLWAVEEGITNGVSATEFAPYAICNRAHVATFLHRALGCPEVQDAENPFT
-799 DVKESDY
+799 DVHEGDF
-806 FYKSVLWAVENGI
+806 FYEAVLWAAENDV
-819 TSGVSETEF
+819 TTGVTADTF
-828 APGAVCK
+828 AP
-835 RAHVVTFLYK
+835 
-845 ALGEP
+845 
-850 EIRSTENPFTDVKE
+850 
-864 GDFYY
+864 
-869 APVLWA
+869 
-875 VENGITEGVA
+875 
-885 ADAFAPGNDCL
+885 ADDCL

-904 YKALAE
+904 YRALA

>member
-6 ILSLAL
+6 IMSLAL
-12 AMVMLISMVGTSS
+12 VLLMLVSLIGAAP
-25 VRAEEIKELN
+25 VRADQQPELV

-53 NTPLGQADG
+53 STPLGEPDG

-76 PGESELGLGDRGQSY
+76 DGVSEPGLGDRGQSY

-112 ITSILGHGL
+112 ITSILGYGL
-121 AGLSP
+121 AGLDA
-126 EAVQAVMDVMYNGHL
+126 ETVRAVMDVMYNGHL
-141 YYGEPDKVQAGGILV
+141 YYGEPDGYQAGGVLL

-161 TGESKILM
+161 TGETEILM
-169 SRDLNGLVP
+169 SRDKNGLIP

-192 VGMVVDTSTMSELE
+192 VGMVVDTSTMSAAE

-215 GQPCLYEVDPA
+215 GQPCLYEIDPA
-226 TDTFQCIYK
+226 TDEIKCVYK

-254 RAVSVFRNHLVTGG
+254 RAVSVFRDHLVTGG

-274 FIAISADHGA
+274 FIAISADPSA
-284 GQDSF
+284 GDESF

-331 GSADTLNDKGTLRSY
+331 GSIDTLNDKGTLRSF

-378 YTFGIDPTR
+378 YTFGIDPSR

-399 DKLYIGEYNDV
+399 DHLYIGDYNDV

-418 LRKSFRTQAT
+418 LKKSFRTQAT
-428 NLEQSIN
+428 NLDQSIN

-503 TNGELINMSREEWDR
+503 TNGELINMSRAEWDQ
-518 LVGYVQVLLEM
+518 LVNYVQVLLELVM
-529 FMPQEEPAAAPD
+529 GTEEADPNS
-541 EMIRAAVESAQLRNS
+541 MIRNAVVSAQDRMG
-556 STIKL
+556 STISL
-561 TGEQKLQLTQEI
+561 TAEQRLELVHHI
-573 EEGTTDEGIPPEA
+573 EDGTTDEGIPPEA
-586 AEVLIKINQL
+586 AEILIQINDL
-596 LLELSEKFESG
+596 LLDLSERFESG
-607 DHEEFAEMY
+607 DHEEFAEIY
-616 AKAMEMLEKIE
+616 AQAMEMLAKVE
-627 PHIPES
+627 PYIPED

-643 FATYDNFEAVI
+643 FATYDNFEAII
-654 DSIEFMSTSVAGF
+654 DSIEHMSTSVAGF

-680 TVETV
+680 TIRTV

-726 TVTDDGFVNPF
+726 TQTDEFVNPF
-737 VDVNEGDFFYDSV
+737 IDVTEEDFFYDGV

-756 GITSGTTPTTF
+756 EITTGTTPITF
-767 SPGDA
+767 SPADP
-772 CVRAQALT
+772 CPRAQALT
-780 FLWRAMGSPE
+780 FLWRAMGSPA
-790 PETTENPFT
+790 PVTEDNPFV
-799 DVKESDY
+799 DVKETDF
-806 FYKSVLWAVENGI
+806 FYEAVLWAVENGI
-819 TSGVSETEF
+819 TNGVSATEF
-828 APGAVCK
+828 APDAICN
-835 RAHVVTFLYK
+835 RAHVVTFLHR

-850 EIRSTENPFTDVKE
+850 AAETTVNPFTDVDE
-864 GDFYY
+864 DAFCYD
-869 APVLWA
+869 AVLWA
-875 VENGITEGVA
+875 VENDVTTGTSADTFSPA
-885 ADAFAPGNDCL
+885 ADCL

-904 YKALAE
+904 YRARA

>member
-6 ILSLAL
+6 ILSAALAL
-12 AMVMLISMVGTSS
+12 VMLISLVGAAPA
-25 VRAEEIKELN
+25 RAEEKQELV
-35 PVYTYENG
+35 PVYTYEDG
-43 EYLFEKVSHV
+43 AHVFEKVSHV
-53 NTPLGQADG
+53 SSPLGTPDG
-62 IVDYLGGGKVAPHV
+62 IVDYLGGGEVAPYV
-76 PGESELGLGDRGQSY
+76 EGVSEPGNGDRGQSY

-121 AGLSP
+121 AGLGA
-126 EAVQAVMDVMYNGHL
+126 EEVRAVMDVMYNGHL
-141 YYGEPDKVQAGGILV
+141 YYGEPDKVQAGGVLV

-161 TGESKILM
+161 TGETKILM

-192 VGMVVDTSTMSELE
+192 VGMVVDTSTMSEQE

-226 TDTFQCIYK
+226 TDTFKCIYK

-254 RAVSVFRNHLVTGG
+254 RAVSVYKDHLVTGG

-274 FIAISADHGA
+274 FIAISADPGA
-284 GQDSF
+284 GQGSF
-289 VRIAEMEDLFNYP
+289 VRIAEMEDLFDYP

-331 GSADTLNDKGTLRSY
+331 GSADTLNDKGTLRSF
-346 AIVRGDCEGDP
+346 ALIRGDCDGDP
-357 TVKENW
+357 TDKDSW

-369 GDQENDGAR
+369 GDQEKDGAR
-378 YTFGIDPTR
+378 YTFGIDPSR

-399 DKLYIGEYNDV
+399 DHLYIGEYNDV

-418 LRKSFRTQAT
+418 LKKSFRTQAT

-463 MGSGYETHMSQYT
+463 MGSGYETHMTQYT

-503 TNGELINMSREEWDR
+503 TNGELVNMSEEEWER
-518 LVGYVQVLLEM
+518 LVNYVKVLLEL
-529 FMPQEEPAAAPD
+529 FTGEEAAPQSMID
-541 EMIRAAVESAQLRNS
+541 RAAGAAGVKLTADQRMQLTKGLEDGTVGGEEIPAWVQVVLRSINEVLMEMKEMIDSNDHEAFA
-556 STIKL
+556 KL
-561 TGEQKLQLTQEI
+561 YGELM
-573 EEGTTDEGIPPEA
+573 D
-586 AEVLIKINQL
+586 
-596 LLELSEKFESG
+596 LLEAIRPFL
-607 DHEEFAEMY
+607 
-616 AKAMEMLEKIE
+616 
-627 PHIPES
+627 PES
-633 MKGVYDLLLS
+633 MLGVYDMLIS
-643 FATYDNFEAVI
+643 FATYDNILAIMESV
-654 DSIEFMSTSVAGF
+654 DYMSTSVAGF

-675 PDGSV
+675 PDGGV
-680 TVETV
+680 TVRTV
-685 TNNGFGDRY
+685 TNNGFGDRF

-726 TVTDDGFVNPF
+726 TDPDAFVNPF
-737 VDVNEGDFFYDSV
+737 IDVDEEDYYYESV

-756 GITSGTTPTTF
+756 GITTGTTPITF
-767 SPGDA
+767 SPNDP
-772 CVRAQALT
+772 CQRAQALT

-790 PETTENPFT
+790 PEGSENPFV
-799 DVKESDY
+799 DVKESDF
-806 FYKSVLWAVENGI
+806 FYKAVLWAVENGI
-819 TSGVSETEF
+819 TNGVSATEF
-828 APGAVCK
+828 APYAVCN
-835 RAHVVTFLYK
+835 RAHVVTFLHRT
-845 ALGEP
+845 LGMP
-850 EIRSTENPFTDVKE
+850 DAGSDVNPFTDVRE

-869 APVLWA
+869 EAVLWA
-875 VENGITEGVA
+875 VENGVTNGVT
-885 ADAFAPGNDCL
+885 ADTFAPADDCL

-904 YKALAE
+904 YRALAE